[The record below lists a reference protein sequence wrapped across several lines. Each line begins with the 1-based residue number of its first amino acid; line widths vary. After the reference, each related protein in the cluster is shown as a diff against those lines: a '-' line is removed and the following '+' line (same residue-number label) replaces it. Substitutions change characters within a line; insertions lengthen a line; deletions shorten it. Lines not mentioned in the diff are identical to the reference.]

1 MKSTLSSGKVLLIML
16 YQLHFM
22 CMSGIILCKRMSP
35 HVGYISAKV
44 EEKHAYAKST
54 IPPVSR
60 KQRPCSPSTMTELGT
75 QRTDNYYVAVVLMKF
90 IVCLLLAG

>member
-1 MKSTLSSGKVLLIML
+1 
-16 YQLHFM
+16 
-22 CMSGIILCKRMSP
+22 MSP
-35 HVGYISAKV
+35 HVGYICAKV

-60 KQRPCSPSTMTELGT
+60 KQRPCLPSTMTELGT
-75 QRTDNYYVAVVLMKF
+75 QRTDNNVTVVLMKF